1 MVMECFFIYNAFIF
15 IFKDF
20 KVNID
25 IKMKDVLLYSLKSYY
40 EKDNNL
46 ERLLNII
53 KYKKKVSLRVIDWFA
68 TNYSKKNNIIY
79 IIYKDDMGN
88 KTLKQT
94 DTIVS
99 QFNVY
104 NSYKSQLKA
113 YSKKRFDPFCRRE
126 RIETLINNIYLNT
139 TIGQL
144 NFFRWIINN
153 NVIDYIQENIIDI
166 ENDMNNSLKEIKKN
180 YKKQNNSRKPRQE
193 ISKSAQKCLNKT
205 PLKVSI
211 VFD

>member
-1 MVMECFFIYNAFIF
+1 MAKEDRTSNP
-15 IFKDF
+15 
-20 KVNID
+20 
-25 IKMKDVLLYSLKSYY
+25 L
-40 EKDNNL
+40 
-46 ERLLNII
+46 
-53 KYKKKVSLRVIDWFA
+53 
-68 TNYSKKNNIIY
+68 
-79 IIYKDDMGN
+79 
-88 KTLKQT
+88 
-94 DTIVS
+94 S